1 MGPPAKQGDFKPRVI
16 VLYCQGTA
24 GEDTPPDTSRE
35 FEECT
40 VRAIVVPCSSKV
52 ETGLLVGMLEQGAD
66 GITVVGCEK
75 GACRFKVGTAK
86 AVGKVNHVRDMLDRL
101 GLGAERIAMTRASS
115 LSFDDLL
122 ELGKQRAE
130 EVKGIGPNPMRP

>member
-1 MGPPAKQGDFKPRVI
+1 MSPETEEGNFHPQVI

-24 GEDTPPDTSRE
+24 TEEDFSDSSRQLD
-35 FEECT
+35 ECT
-40 VRAIVVPCSSKV
+40 VRTIVVPCSSKV
-52 ETGLLVGMLEQGAD
+52 EIGLLVKMLHEGVD

-86 AVGKVNHVRDMLDRL
+86 ATGKVNYVRNMLEQL
-101 GLGAERIAMTRASS
+101 GLGLDRTAMVRGRS

-122 ELGKQRAE
+122 ELGRERAKA
-130 EVKGIGPNPMRP
+130 VKELGPNPMKP